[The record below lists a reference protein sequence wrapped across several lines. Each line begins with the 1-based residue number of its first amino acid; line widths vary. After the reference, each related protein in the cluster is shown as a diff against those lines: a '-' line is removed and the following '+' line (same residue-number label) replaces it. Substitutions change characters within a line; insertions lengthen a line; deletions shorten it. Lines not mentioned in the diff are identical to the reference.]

1 MGVFPYFCESTAA
14 PLRMGQR
21 FSRDKDKGSQDD
33 EPTKGCF
40 KSNLSSNDSD
50 EPAPPEQEP
59 EQQLPIQFSAD
70 CPLKERMLLYT
81 PALQQN
87 SETGTLDRA
96 TVESWIR
103 ATGVD
108 NQRDYN
114 GGKVNCA
121 VPEH

>member
-1 MGVFPYFCESTAA
+1 M
-14 PLRMGQR
+14 RMGQR
-21 FSRDKDKGSQDD
+21 FSRDKDKGSQAD

-50 EPAPPEQEP
+50 EPAPPEQLPPP
-59 EQQLPIQFSAD
+59 EQPLPPHEQFSAE
-70 CPLKERMLLYT
+70 CSLKERMLLYT

-114 GGKVNCA
+114 GGKVHCT
-121 VPEH
+121 VLLVL

>member
-1 MGVFPYFCESTAA
+1 
-14 PLRMGQR
+14 MGQR

-40 KSNLSSNDSD
+40 KSNLSSNDSG
-50 EPAPPEQEP
+50 EPAPPELPQEP
-59 EQQLPIQFSAD
+59 EQQLPLTEQFSAD
-70 CPLKERMLLYT
+70 CLLKERMLLYT

-87 SETGTLDRA
+87 SEAGTLDRA